1 MNYQRISLG
10 LGAILVT
17 SNFYT
22 ITLLGNSSK
31 LPIFDL
37 PVSNYSSYKI
47 EASKQGY
54 SIKHFMH
61 DPKIITKTES
71 SKTPL
76 RFSNKDIIFKEKIER
91 IAGHEHKEL
100 IINPE
105 KISCLKRQGKNE
117 GTGEL
122 LGTSI
127 VNGSGATTFLA
138 SIPIVGW
145 FVSGFATNKAQ
156 QIGRDIASTNC

>member
-37 PVSNYSSYKI
+37 PVSNYSSYKV
-47 EASKQGY
+47 EATKQGY

-61 DPKIITKTES
+61 DPKIVTKTES
-71 SKTPL
+71 SQTPL
-76 RFSNKDIIFKEKIER
+76 RFSNKETVIRIKKEEV
-91 IAGHEHKEL
+91 AGAETEEL
-100 IINPE
+100 LDPE
-105 KISCLKRQGKNE
+105 KIACLKRQGKNE

-138 SIPIVGW
+138 NIPIVGW
-145 FVSGFATNKAQ
+145 FVSGYATNKAQ
-156 QIGRDIASTNC
+156 EIGRDIAATNC